1 MGWNRQREGGGRGG
15 MDRGKKGGR
24 KREKEGGFL
33 GRERERVTYEGKERK
48 GEGRRKASM
57 PDFNK
62 VLKFTL
68 LSVF

>member
-1 MGWNRQREGGGRGG
+1 MGGEGGWTEGGREG
-15 MDRGKKGGR
+15 DRER
-24 KREKEGGFL
+24 KREGFGG
-33 GRERERVTYEGKERK
+33 ENERVVYEGKKRK
-48 GEGRRKASM
+48 GGGRRKASM